1 MLRKSQKIDITVDL
15 DANIKNMTNNE
26 LAMYLVLVEESVN
39 ISVKQGNYTLM
50 SRLINYKLAIDKM
63 LEERLKQKLT

>member
-39 ISVKQGNYTLM
+39 ISVKQSNYTLM
-50 SRLINYKLAIDKM
+50 KRLINYKLAIDKM

>member
-15 DANIKNMTNNE
+15 DADIKNMTNNE

-39 ISVKQGNYTLM
+39 ISVKQSNYTLM
-50 SRLINYKLAIDKM
+50 KRLINYKLAIDEM

>member
-39 ISVKQGNYTLM
+39 ISVKQSNYTLM
-50 SRLINYKLAIDKM
+50 KRLI
-63 LEERLKQKLT
+63 